1 MRKILTI
8 RVPLCAGG
16 SIASGAATVG
26 VLMEQIIALVARI
39 FSLGVR
45 FAPRSAGGSMLRA
58 NRRGAGE
65 VRRPRRRQRE
75 DAGDD
80 AGKREYQSGYGE
92 NKRRRPMPSPHRH
105 GAEKCSDG
113 DRH

>member
-16 SIASGAATVG
+16 SIASGAAAVG

-65 VRRPRRRQRE
+65 GRRPRRASE
-75 DAGDD
+75 KMPEMTPGSANTSPDTAKISAG
-80 AGKREYQSGYGE
+80 AQCH
-92 NKRRRPMPSPHRH
+92 PHTVMV
-105 GAEKCSDG
+105 
-113 DRH
+113 